1 MESSNNLLLE
11 IDELNNKYYNKNTK
25 NIFFKKQQKKECANY
40 VRQNIEI
47 DILLRATIFIIPNTS
62 HIYFDYTL
70 LKTYA
75 MPDLYQTM
83 IKYAITL
90 FDECIQKYD
99 MYEMHIN
106 LNTFTLS
113 ALERHYDVVRIFCEE
128 CLRAGQC
135 YSEKLTKLHIY
146 YIPSIFDKMS
156 LLLDKF
162 IHEEVKKKIVKY
174 TKEESEIVTT
184 KLYELCNKIE

>member
-1 MESSNNLLLE
+1 MESSNNLLNQ
-11 IDELNNKYYNKNTK
+11 IDDLNKKYYDKNAK
-25 NIFFKKQQKKECANY
+25 NIFFKKQQKRECANY
-40 VRQNIEI
+40 ISQNVDI

-62 HIYFDYTL
+62 HIYFDYTF

-75 MPDLYQTM
+75 TPDLYPRM
-83 IKYAITL
+83 IKFAITL
-90 FDECIQKYD
+90 FDECIQKYN

-146 YIPSIFDKMS
+146 YIPSVFDKMS

-162 IHEEVKKKIVKY
+162 IHEEVKTKIVKY
-174 TKEESEIVTT
+174 TKEESDIVTT

>member
-1 MESSNNLLLE
+1 MESSNNLLNQ
-11 IDELNNKYYNKNTK
+11 IDELNKKYYDKNTK
-25 NIFFKKQQKKECANY
+25 NIFFKKQQKKECAMN
-40 VRQNIEI
+40 VAQNIDI

-70 LKTYA
+70 LKTFA
-75 MPDLYQTM
+75 NPELYTTM
-83 IKYAITL
+83 ISYAISL
-90 FDECIQKYD
+90 LNDCINKYG

-106 LNTFTLS
+106 LNTFTMS

-128 CLRAGQC
+128 CLRNGKG

-146 YIPSIFDKMS
+146 YIPSVFDRMS

-162 IHEEVKKKIVKY
+162 IHQDVKNKIIKY

>member
-1 MESSNNLLLE
+1 MESSNNLLNQ
-11 IDELNNKYYNKNTK
+11 IDELNKKYYDKNTK
-25 NIFFKKQQKKECANY
+25 NIFFKKQQKKECAMNIA
-40 VRQNIEI
+40 QNIDI

-75 MPDLYQTM
+75 NPEIYHS
-83 IKYAITL
+83 IIEYAISL
-90 FDECIQKYD
+90 FNECIEKYG

-106 LNTFTLS
+106 LNTFTMS
-113 ALERHYDVVRIFCEE
+113 ALERHYEVVRIFCEE
-128 CLRAGQC
+128 CLRAGKG

-146 YIPSIFDKMS
+146 YIPSVFDRMS

-162 IHEEVKKKIVKY
+162 IHEEVKNKIIKY
-174 TKEESEIVTT
+174 TKEESEIVTS

>member
-1 MESSNNLLLE
+1 MESSNNLLHK
-11 IDELNNKYYNKNTK
+11 IDELNKEYYNTNKK
-25 NIFFKKQQKKECANY
+25 NIFFKKKQKNECANNIT
-40 VRQNIEI
+40 QNIDI
-47 DILLRATIFIIPNTS
+47 DILLQATIFIIPNTS

-75 MPDLYQTM
+75 THELYETM
-83 IKYAITL
+83 IKFAITL

-106 LNTFTLS
+106 LNTFSMS

-146 YIPSIFDKMS
+146 YIPSVFDKMS
-156 LLLDKF
+156 SLLDKF
-162 IHEEVKKKIVKY
+162 IHEEVKKKITKY
-174 TKEESEIVTT
+174 SKEESEIVTT

>member
-1 MESSNNLLLE
+1 MESSNNILLE
-11 IDELNNKYYNKNTK
+11 IEELNKKYYDKNTK

-40 VRQNIEI
+40 ISQNIDV

-75 MPDLYQTM
+75 TPDLYPRM
-83 IKYAITL
+83 IEYAITL
-90 FDECIQKYD
+90 FDECITKYD
-99 MYEMHIN
+99 MYEMHVN

-113 ALERHYDVVRIFCEE
+113 ALERHYDVVRIFCEQ
-128 CLRAGQC
+128 CLVSGQC

-146 YIPSIFDKMS
+146 YIPSVFDKIS